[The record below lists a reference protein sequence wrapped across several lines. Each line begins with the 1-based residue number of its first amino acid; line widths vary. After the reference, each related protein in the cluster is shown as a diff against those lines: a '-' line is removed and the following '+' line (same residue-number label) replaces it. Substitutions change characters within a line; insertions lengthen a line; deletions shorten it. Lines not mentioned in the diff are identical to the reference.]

1 MSERA
6 TNATVLVVSLVA
18 LVVIAVGLWPRS
30 TGSTDPAARA
40 YALETRIKCPICAGE
55 SLAGSQAEVARDLRG
70 YIATRIA
77 AGATDQEIVDE
88 FVANYGE
95 QILLDPPRTG
105 WGLWLWLVPIA
116 IGMVGVFAVVRLRR
130 RSGGRSSVPST
141 GAGSEGGDR

>member
-6 TNATVLVVSLVA
+6 TNLTVLVVSVVA
-18 LVVIAVGLWPRS
+18 LAVIVVGLWPQS
-30 TGSTDPAARA
+30 SGSTDPAARA

-55 SLAGSQAEVARDLRG
+55 SLAGSQAEVARDLRA

-105 WGLWLWLVPIA
+105 WGLWLWLVPVA
-116 IGMVGVFAVVRLRR
+116 IGAAGVFAVFRLRR
-130 RSGGRSSVPST
+130 RSGERSRVAST
-141 GAGSEGGDR
+141 AGGSEGGDR

>member
-6 TNATVLVVSLVA
+6 TNLTVLVVSVVA
-18 LVVIAVGLWPRS
+18 LAVIVVGLWPRS
-30 TGSTDPAARA
+30 AGSTDPAARA

-55 SLAGSQAEVARDLRG
+55 SLAGSQAEVARDLRA

-77 AGATDQEIVDE
+77 SGATDQEIVDE

-105 WGLWLWLVPIA
+105 WGLWLWLIPVA
-116 IGMVGVFAVVRLRR
+116 IGAVGILADVRLRR
-130 RSGGRSSVPST
+130 RSGERSRVPST
-141 GAGSEGGDR
+141 AIDSEGGDR